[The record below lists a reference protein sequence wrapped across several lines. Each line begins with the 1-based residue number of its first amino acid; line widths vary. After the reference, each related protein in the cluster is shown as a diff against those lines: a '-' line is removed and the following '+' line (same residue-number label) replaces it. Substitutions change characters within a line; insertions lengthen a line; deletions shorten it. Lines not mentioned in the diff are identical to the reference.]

1 MNGVRRLL
9 RSAACAALT
18 LSLACGAGDAFAAP
32 AASPAPAGSSSAST
46 TRPSATGAR
55 SSGTHA
61 VARTRT
67 KSHAP
72 RRTARHVTAAAGATP
87 APANTGPRRLDD
99 IAIEGEIPVPQVLF
113 ITARDQR
120 RFLDAAPSR
129 YVRTSRQVA
138 DATPAPTRVIVVA
151 DTAHAAPAGGS
162 R

>member
-1 MNGVRRLL
+1 MNGVRRVV
-9 RSAACAALT
+9 RGVACAALT

-32 AASPAPAGSSSAST
+32 AASPAPAGGAPAST
-46 TRPSATGAR
+46 PRASAAGAR
-55 SSGTHA
+55 SSGRHA
-61 VARTRT
+61 AARTRT

-72 RRTARHVTAAAGATP
+72 RHTARATAAPGATP
-87 APANTGPRRLDD
+87 APANAGPRRLDD

-120 RFLDAAPSR
+120 RFLDADPSR

-151 DTAHAAPAGGS
+151 DTAHAAPPGGS